1 MTMEKTNKLTVA
13 VIGTGNIGKIVAG
26 NFVKGTRPVIVAA
39 RSIEKAKALAEE
51 LGSLAQ
57 PMELSAAIKAAD
69 IIVMAVWFD
78 AIKELFYQ
86 YEAILQGKIIVDPS
100 NPIAPDSKG
109 GFKKIIGE
117 NESAGEIL
125 SALLPKDAKLA
136 KALGTLGAASL
147 AGAAFQKPANV
158 LFYATDDVSINETI
172 EELIHDNGFEP
183 VRVGGIDQSIRI
195 EVFGELHEFG
205 ALGKTVTLSEAKKK
219 ISNHF

>member
-1 MTMEKTNKLTVA
+1 MEKTNKLTVA
-13 VIGTGNIGKIVAG
+13 VIGTGNIGKAVA
-26 NFVKGTRPVIVAA
+26 NNLTKSNRPVILAA
-39 RSIEKAKALAEE
+39 RNIEKAKALAEE
-51 LGSLAQ
+51 LGNLAQ
-57 PMELSAAIKAAD
+57 PMEISAAIKTAD

-78 AIKELFYQ
+78 VIKELFYQ

-100 NPIAPDSKG
+100 NPIAPDGNG

-147 AGAAFQKPANV
+147 VGAAFQNPANV
-158 LFYATDDVSINETI
+158 LFYATGNTSINEAI
-172 EELIHDNGFEP
+172 EELISDNGFDALY
-183 VRVGGIDQSIRI
+183 VGGIDQSIRL

-205 ALGKTVTLSEAKKK
+205 ALGKTVTLDEAKHL
-219 ISNHF
+219 IPVAL